1 MGAPRAPMLPTVNGQ
16 KLLEFQNAVVGIL
29 TGINEL
35 LISLGGGPAALPKI
49 ANDARVL
56 KNNITTVKDSILNL
70 EFLNFD
76 VMTADPNFEPPQL
89 PSLDLPELPEV
100 PEIPEVTIPDV
111 PDVSLPQTPDINEIE
126 ARKLEIQ
133 QKLKKNN

>member
-1 MGAPRAPMLPTVNGQ
+1 MSSVVD
-16 KLLEFQNAVVGIL
+16 LL
-29 TGINEL
+29 
-35 LISLGGGPAALPKI
+35 
-49 ANDARVL
+49 
-56 KNNITTVKDSILNL
+56 
-70 EFLNFD
+70 D
-76 VMTADPNFEPPQL
+76 VDFEPPQL